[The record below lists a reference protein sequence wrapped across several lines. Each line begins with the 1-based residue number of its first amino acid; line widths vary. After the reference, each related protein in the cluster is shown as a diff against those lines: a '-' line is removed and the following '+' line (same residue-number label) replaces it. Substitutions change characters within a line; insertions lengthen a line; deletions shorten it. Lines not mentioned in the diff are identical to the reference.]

1 MNGTRERRLGLHPA
15 VLQRRRLE
23 IDTKVLGEQDVGV
36 EHDRAPPQ
44 GSAPRVER
52 QDKRV
57 KFAELAENRTINAIR
72 AIRVIGKL
80 ANKSAYEYDDTDV
93 KKITNALSKEIESL
107 KARMTSKNGKDEVGF
122 KL

>member
-1 MNGTRERRLGLHPA
+1 MGQITGKVSMDGSVSSP
-15 VLQRRRLE
+15 QP
-23 IDTKVLGEQDVGV
+23 DTKK
-36 EHDRAPPQ
+36 
-44 GSAPRVER
+44 R
-52 QDKRV
+52 QDKRA
-57 KFAELAENRTINAIR
+57 KFVELAENRTINAIR